1 MKNKDLHILFL
12 TRWYPHKFD
21 SMFGLFVQRHAEVA
35 CQIGN
40 VSVIYLHELKDG
52 QKKWTVTNDIENNCH
67 VVRVYYPDVEGVKLL
82 CLPIKAYRFIKAFRM
97 AYRLVVKNIGKPTLT
112 HVNILTRMGI
122 LAECLRIFKNI
133 PYVITEHWSRYLP
146 ITNTYK
152 GFFRKIA
159 TKRVVKK
166 TSAVSTVSK
175 NLENAMKSHK
185 LLNDNYFLLPNVVDF
200 DLFALRHSNEKSDV
214 FRFLHV
220 SCFEDRSKNISG
232 LLKAT
237 LKLSEEVSNFELV
250 LVGDGVDFEV
260 IKQQAATMPFKA
272 GTIKFTGLLEGKD
285 LVEEFQKSNALI
297 LFSNYENMPVVISE
311 AFACGLPV
319 IATKVG
325 GIPEFVDESNGIL
338 VDRGNEEQLKNAMQE
353 IMLNYS
359 KYDSNKIRNQAN
371 KIFSQA
377 AVKKSLEKL
386 YSKIN

>member
-52 QKKWTVTNDIENNCH
+52 QKEWTVTNDIENNCH

-97 AYRLVVKNIGKPTLT
+97 AYKLVVKDLGKPTLT

-166 TSAVSTVSK
+166 ASAVSTVSK

-200 DLFALRHSNEKSDV
+200 DLFTLRHNNKSDV

-237 LKLSEEVSNFELV
+237 LKLSEETSDFELV

-260 IKQQAATMPFKA
+260 MKQQAATMPFKT
-272 GTIKFTGLLEGKD
+272 GTIKFTGLLEGND
-285 LVEEFQKSNALI
+285 LVEEFRKSNALI

-325 GIPEFVDESNGIL
+325 GIPEFVDDSNGIL
-338 VDRGNEEQLKNAMQE
+338 VDRSNEEQLKNAMQE

-359 KYDSNKIRNQAN
+359 KYDSNKIRNQAD

-377 AVKKSLEKL
+377 AVKKSLENL
-386 YSKIN
+386 YNKIN